1 MASFPRTIQTRC
13 ISTSYKPRRDCRA
26 ACRRILESRHNMAAS
41 MRQQL
46 ASRPCSSTAARFSS
60 SSSSRVLA
68 APRCHTPA
76 AARRQQQLLQ
86 PLFTPLQ
93 QQQQQPRRQQLLVVY
108 AAAPDSAASQP
119 AGEDAESCDP
129 NIPAVDQDF
138 DLLGAEVKRLQEA
151 LGDQLKGCSIYL
163 IGMMGTGKSTT
174 GKMLA
179 NTLKYAFFD
188 TDSVIELA
196 HPGESVADIFKKYG
210 EDYFRNCESQ
220 VLKELAPYKNLVV
233 ATGGGAVSRP
243 KNWSYMH
250 NGIVAWLQGAPELLA
265 RRVVAEGIEKRPLL
279 FGDGVSE
286 DEAYSISLQKLQQ
299 LLEDRT
305 KYYENAD
312 VFIDLRG
319 YGKDEQS
326 GAPTAVV
333 LHRLMQAVHE
343 KINQTEAERESRRQF
358 TIDRAGEV
366 PSLKVQP
373 SPHPAQPA
381 AEE

>member
-1 MASFPRTIQTRC
+1 MAS
-13 ISTSYKPRRDCRA
+13 SM
-26 ACRRILESRHNMAAS
+26 RHN
-41 MRQQL
+41 L
-46 ASRPCSSTAARFSS
+46 ASRPCSSTAGCSSS
-60 SSSSRVLA
+60 SSSSRILT
-68 APRCHTPA
+68 APRRTPA
-76 AARRQQQLLQ
+76 AAGRQQRQLQPLSTQPQQHQQQL
-86 PLFTPLQ
+86 
-93 QQQQQPRRQQLLVVY
+93 RRQQLLVVF
-108 AAAPDSAASQP
+108 AAAPDSA
-119 AGEDAESCDP
+119 DADAFDP
-129 NIPAVDQDF
+129 SIPAVDQDF
-138 DLLGAEVKRLQEA
+138 DLLGAEVKKLQEA
-151 LGDQLKGCSIYL
+151 LSDQLKGCSIYL

-188 TDSVIELA
+188 TDNVIEMA
-196 HPGESVADIFKKYG
+196 HPGESVSDIFKKYG
-210 EDYFRNCESQ
+210 EEYFRNCESQ

-250 NGIVAWLQGAPELLA
+250 NGIVAWLQGQPDLLA

-299 LLEDRT
+299 LLADRT
-305 KYYENAD
+305 KFYENAD
-312 VFIDLRG
+312 VTVDLRG
-319 YGKDEQS
+319 YAKDEQS
-326 GAPTAVV
+326 GAPAAVV

-366 PSLKVQP
+366 PSLKVQS
-373 SPHPAQPA
+373 SPNAAAQPA